1 MQSWYFLKEK
11 GVKIL
16 LGPGRHPL
24 STAVMLYFRGPD
36 GMVYE
41 YSCGVKHILPEQEA
55 TYRPRQFSLEGY
67 NGDMWGSFTE
77 TEGLPREPAV
87 GSKIRLVV

>member
-1 MQSWYFLKEK
+1 
-11 GVKIL
+11 
-16 LGPGRHPL
+16 
-24 STAVMLYFRGPD
+24 
-36 GMVYE
+36 
-41 YSCGVKHILPEQEA
+41 VKHITPEQEA

-77 TEGLPREPAV
+77 TPGLPREPAS